1 MATSR
6 MFFYIAT
13 IIVAGE
19 EKMFAL
25 GGASGDADWS
35 VSLRT
40 VEEWVEESSTW
51 KEADILFE
59 KRYSFGGVT
68 APRHL
73 VC

>member
-6 MFFYIAT
+6 RFFYIAT

-25 GGASGDADWS
+25 AGENGLLS
-35 VSLRT
+35 VNTVT

-51 KEADILFE
+51 KAADMVE
-59 KRYSFGGVT
+59 KRTVFGAVT
-68 APRHL
+68 APKHL
-73 VC
+73 VCW